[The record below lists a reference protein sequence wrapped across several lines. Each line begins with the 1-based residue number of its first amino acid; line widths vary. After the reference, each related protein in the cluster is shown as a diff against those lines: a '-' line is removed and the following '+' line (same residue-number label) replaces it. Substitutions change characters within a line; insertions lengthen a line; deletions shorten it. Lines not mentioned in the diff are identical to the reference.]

1 MPSTAGSWTAFYR
14 EYTYTPAGDVATIK
28 TAASGSEY
36 AYAYN
41 GLHRLPQEM
50 FNGAETL
57 SWEYDGLGNLTALNV
72 ADSVEYSPLG
82 DSVEVSFDVRDRP
95 PLAGGRPARRRT
107 HGLCR

>member
-1 MPSTAGSWTAFYR
+1 
-14 EYTYTPAGDVATIK
+14 VATIK

-36 AYAYN
+36 AYAYD
-41 GLHRLPQEM
+41 GLHRLTQEM